1 MTALGERPSILVP
14 PPVKLVLI
22 GAGEHALVVAEAVC
36 SRPDLWEPWGFL
48 DVAPS
53 ERAAARLGLRWL
65 GDDDEGRRLAA
76 TEDLRFILA
85 IGPGNRDRRRELVLR
100 YKAAGARFATV
111 VHAAAQVSPSAELAA
126 GVLVGCGAIVNG
138 GAHVEAHCLIN
149 TGAIVEHDV
158 TVGRLST
165 VGPGAVIGGGAV
177 IEAETVLGLGCR
189 IRDHVRVGHGAVIGM
204 GAVLVSNAPAGSVML
219 GVPAR
224 ARQEQGC

>member
-1 MTALGERPSILVP
+1 MGAPPVLAP
-14 PPVKLVLI
+14 PPVKLALI
-22 GAGEHALVVAEAVC
+22 GAGEHALVVVEAAR

-48 DVAPS
+48 DPAPD
-53 ERAAARLGLRWL
+53 ERAAARLGMRWL
-65 GDDDEGRRLAA
+65 GNDEQGQRLAA
-76 TEDLRFILA
+76 SEDLRFILA
-85 IGPGNRDRRRELVLR
+85 VGPGNRDRRRELVQR

-111 VHAAAQVSPSAELAA
+111 VHAAAQVSPSAELGA

-158 TVGRLST
+158 ALGRLCT
-165 VGPGAVIGGGAV
+165 VGPGAIIGGGAV

-189 IRDHVRVGHGAVIGM
+189 IRDHIRVSHGAVIGM
-204 GAVLVSNAPAGSVML
+204 GAVLVANAPPGSVML

-224 ARQEQGC
+224 AREGKEC